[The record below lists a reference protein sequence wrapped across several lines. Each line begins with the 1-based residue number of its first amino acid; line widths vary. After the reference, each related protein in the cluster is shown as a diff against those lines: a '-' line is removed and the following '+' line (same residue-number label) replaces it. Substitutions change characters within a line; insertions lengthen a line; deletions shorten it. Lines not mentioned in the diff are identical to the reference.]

1 MKNLQALLFN
11 QKEKQVTE
19 KKKKKLDS
27 RYMETG
33 KPPVPG
39 DLVLMSQNN
48 KVGVLASLKGKK
60 AVVNLGTMPLQVN
73 FDDLVAVI
81 EKQVE
86 E

>member
-1 MKNLQALLFN
+1 
-11 QKEKQVTE
+11 
-19 KKKKKLDS
+19 
-27 RYMETG
+27 METG

-73 FDDLVAVI
+73 FDDLVTVI

-86 E
+86 D

>member
-1 MKNLQALLFN
+1 
-11 QKEKQVTE
+11 
-19 KKKKKLDS
+19 
-27 RYMETG
+27 METG
-33 KPPVPG
+33 NPPVPG

-48 KVGVLASLKGKK
+48 KIGVLASMRGKK
-60 AVVNLGTMPLQVN
+60 AVVNLGNMPLQVN